1 MSEEPKKHDGD
12 KIIEVLE
19 KGQHWVVENRNKLI
33 VFFVAL
39 LIGTFWYESHLSS
52 KENREKDFW
61 EKSSQLKSVNE
72 IENFVKTH
80 AGTDAGKYMSLQ
92 LIRKQLEA
100 GSFDKAK
107 NEANTFIA
115 TNPESKYIG
124 LATLLRGYA
133 NEELG
138 KVSEAKTD
146 YQKVS
151 EKPGVY
157 TLTAEKALERLKE

>member
-1 MSEEPKKHDGD
+1 MSNERAGHGGD
-12 KIIEVLE
+12 RIIEILE
-19 KGQHWVVENRNKLI
+19 RGQNWVVENRNKI
-33 VFFVAL
+33 VMFFIAFLAVA
-39 LIGTFWYESHLSS
+39 FWYESHLSS